1 TSSPTTS
8 TNTGCL
14 PGYLFST
21 IDGHPCNTTQTSTQ
35 PSTSTTYNF
44 GPINLIFGSRGDAV
58 KELQRYFNDTLHLN
72 LVIDGILGRN
82 TIAIV
87 KQWQQ
92 DHNLTPDGIIGP
104 MTKAMMEK

>member
-1 TSSPTTS
+1 
-8 TNTGCL
+8 
-14 PGYLFST
+14 
-21 IDGHPCNTTQTSTQ
+21 